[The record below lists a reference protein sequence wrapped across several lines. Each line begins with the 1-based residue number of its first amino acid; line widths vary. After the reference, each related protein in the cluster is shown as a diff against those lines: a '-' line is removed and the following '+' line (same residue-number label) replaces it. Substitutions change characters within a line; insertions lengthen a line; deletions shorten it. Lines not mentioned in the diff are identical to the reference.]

1 MYSTTEDALFG
12 INNTTTNYPVGL
24 VNVKVYF
31 PLFLMNALSIH
42 DSNVSKFEFTHKFEK
57 QGKYEV
63 LIELRSEIDAT
74 NISMPIDIWDKLA
87 DLQIKPSKMYA
98 SVGEKITIDLENP
111 PPSNFHYNLSLGD
124 GSEENKISGTLNKSF
139 IWSKHEQIYTESG
152 LYIITIF
159 AWNGKYERKHSV
171 TVSIQYPIERLSITP
186 DTYNVPLPDGLVD
199 FDIRHEGQR
208 LPTNVSCT
216 VHYGD
221 RIELE
226 TKNNV
231 FKNTKVYSFRLQ
243 FSNHGQYKLNVSCK
257 NDVSSFHLEP
267 HVNVTKINTSDI
279 SLVYQNPSPM
289 NMSRNAAFPYNPTP
303 VPTNVTFKIVLFNC
317 SRLPFDMNETWKIVN
332 YGETKFNNKTEFTR
346 TLSFKERNTFDIHV
360 QFKLKGD
367 IYTLKRSITLGKMK
381 LKCSKTMINFKEET
395 FNVNLMVLNEF
406 EPNKKRNDVG
416 FTLQSDYEVQIIE
429 DKPAQSFNLS
439 KNSLLNGTFFE
450 LRYDKYGFYMPKFA
464 GYGNDFIEEIY
475 LDGPLIA
482 EFNLENKLELHT
494 TAEKNNDTVNLPPGD
509 INFTISSDFDE
520 TLPWVN
526 CSLTS
531 GDEVKR
537 FEYNVSHNITRGSHI
552 VVNHTYGDLGNQ
564 TIKVT
569 CINFISSVSFTGKV
583 DVINSCFGDEG
594 IFDRKFSMP
603 EVRMKITDTSE
614 VYIANRMSVFC
625 YKDDI
630 NFVWKRCKS
639 IPLRKGVC
647 LFNEAKTL
655 TANNYN
661 VTLNV
666 SIPQWKTY
674 IFEPMFIEIIPSVLV
689 AYIYGGDSRIAF
701 VNDIINFKALIL
713 RNNKEVRLKW
723 DIDR

>member
-1 MYSTTEDALFG
+1 MYSTKEDALFG
-12 INNTTTNYPVGL
+12 INDTTTNFPVGL

-31 PLFLMNALSIH
+31 PLFLENSFSIH
-42 DSNVSKFEFTHKFEK
+42 DSNVSNFNFSHKFEK

-74 NISMPIDIWDKLA
+74 NISMAIDIWDKLA

-98 SVGEKITIDLENP
+98 RVGENITIDFENP
-111 PPSNFHYNLSLGD
+111 PPSNFYYNLSFGD
-124 GSEENKISGTLNKSF
+124 GSEENKMSGPLNESF
-139 IWSKHEQIYTESG
+139 RGSSHEKNYTKSG

-159 AWNGKYERKHSV
+159 AWNGKYTRKHSV
-171 TVSIQYPIERLSITP
+171 TVSIQYPIEPLSITP
-186 DTYNVPLPDGLVD
+186 DKYDVPLPDGLVD
-199 FDIRHEGQR
+199 FDIEHKRHQ

-216 VHYGD
+216 VHCKD
-221 RIELE
+221 RIYLK

-231 FKNTKVYSFRLQ
+231 FKNTRLYSFRLE
-243 FSNHGQYKLNVSCK
+243 FRNHGQYRLNVSCK
-257 NDVSSFHLEP
+257 NDVSSYHLEP
-267 HVNVTKINTSDI
+267 HVNVTKINMSDI

-289 NMSRNAAFPYNPTP
+289 NMSRNAALPYKPNP
-303 VPTNVTFKIVLFNC
+303 VPTNVTFKLVLFNC
-317 SRLPFDMNETWKIVN
+317 SRLPFDMNETWNIVN
-332 YGETKFNNKTEFTR
+332 YGETEFNNKTDFTR

-360 QFKLKGD
+360 EFKLKGD
-367 IYTLKRSITLGKMK
+367 KGTLKRSITLGKMK
-381 LKCSKTMINFKEET
+381 LNCNKTIINFKEET
-395 FNVNLMVLNEF
+395 FNINLMVLNEF
-406 EPNKKRNDVG
+406 ESNKKRTDVG
-416 FTLQSDYEVQIIE
+416 ITLQSDYEVQIIE
-429 DKPAQSFNLS
+429 DKQALSFNFS
-439 KNSLLNGTFFE
+439 KNSPFKEKTFE
-450 LRYDKYGFYMPKFA
+450 LKYDKYGFYMPKFA

-475 LDGPLIA
+475 LDSPLIA
-482 EFNLENKLELHT
+482 EFNLENKLEFHT

-526 CSLTS
+526 CSLIS

-537 FEYNVSHNITRGSHI
+537 FEYNVSHNITRDSHI

-625 YKDDI
+625 TKDNI
-630 NFVWKRCKS
+630 NFAWKRCKS
-639 IPLRKGVC
+639 LPLRKGVC

-701 VNDIINFKALIL
+701 INDIIIFKALIL